1 MGASI
6 GAVAFK
12 VDTAGFELRRVVQD
26 FFGEAYA
33 AVAGHCDTRDEHC
46 VFAGKTAEWVIIGN
60 TGFADRFFLA
70 QDTLAIE
77 KYLTYFGTPELV
89 FAFEEYDSG
98 GSYGYSLIYDGVL
111 KRQVRTRS
119 YEKTIDFGEPD
130 RVESDWITAGGVE
143 EQEDSEEELVQA
155 LLQELM
161 MNKLGFT
168 TWNMDEYIL
177 EQIYCKKQVV

>member
-12 VDTAGFELRRVVQD
+12 VNTAEFTLQRVVQD
-26 FFGEAYA
+26 LFGEAYV
-33 AVAGHCDTRDEHC
+33 AVAGHCDTRNEHC
-46 VFAGKTAEWVIIGN
+46 VFAGKTAEWMIIGN
-60 TGFADRFFLA
+60 TPFTDRFFKT
-70 QDTLAIE
+70 QDTSAIE
-77 KYLTYFGTPELV
+77 KYLAYFRNPELV

-111 KRQVRTRS
+111 KRQVRTIS

-130 RVESDWITAGGVE
+130 KIESDWITANGVE
-143 EQEDSEEELVQA
+143 EEDSEEELVQA

-161 MNKLGFT
+161 ANKLGFT
-168 TWNMDEYIL
+168 TWNMDEYML
-177 EQIYCKKQVV
+177 EQCSFKKQAV